1 MASRSRSLDLS
12 ARKRSQDLLQARHPS
27 QVLEGSRSRAREGI
41 RRATSVMYS
50 KYYPT
55 YAQRSRFQ
63 PVRAAATAE
72 TQWEHLDMLQEC
84 LLESLRRP
92 FAHSVVLLQQTLLA
106 LPAPTQPTAT
116 AVIHCLF
123 EPFHVPKRCL
133 EVRRGEVEV
142 TSRCQCL
149 TPRGTSDFAS
159 RQHYA

>member
-1 MASRSRSLDLS
+1 MASRPGCLDFRE
-12 ARKRSQDLLQARHPS
+12 RKRSQDLLQDRHLP
-27 QVLEGSRSRAREGI
+27 QLLEGLRSRAREGI
-41 RRATSVMYS
+41 RRATGVMCS
-50 KYYPT
+50 KCHPT

-63 PVRAAATAE
+63 PVRATATAE
-72 TQWEHLDMLQEC
+72 TQWEHLDMLKEC

-92 FAHSVVLLQQTLLA
+92 FAHNVALLQQTLLA

-159 RQHYA
+159 RQH